1 MCHAQVVELPP
12 PLNPAQHDVLAQLGA
27 TRDERPHFDAALR
40 HQLRRE
46 LDDGLEPALRDL
58 ATDETMF
65 VSKHLLGRIMGCER
79 RFLAEDDDRFEW
91 SVPLA
96 RGTVAHKAIE
106 LSIHWRRE
114 PEPLVLV
121 DESLARLG
129 EGIDGL
135 ADWLQTCSEVE
146 RAELRAE
153 ANDRVAKFLE
163 CWPPLK
169 TSWRPVTESRL
180 RLELHDR
187 IVLSGKVDLAL
198 GQAEGGLAG
207 KVLVDLKTGG
217 FSPHHLDDLRF
228 YALIEAVRLG
238 TPPRLLAT
246 YYLDQGRFLPEPVT
260 EDLLFATV
268 ARVLDGIERI
278 LDTRKRNREPT
289 TATGPACRWCIALP
303 NCDTGRRFLEDGD
316 ETGVSDGW

>member
-1 MCHAQVVELPP
+1 MESQP
-12 PLNPAQHDVLAQLGA
+12 PLNPAQEEVLAQLGA

-46 LDDGLEPALRDL
+46 LDDGIEPLLGDL
-58 ATDETMF
+58 PADDTMF
-65 VSKHLLGRIMGCER
+65 VSKHLLGRIMGCEK

-96 RGTVAHKAIE
+96 RGTIAHKAIE
-106 LSIHWRRE
+106 LSIPWRRE

-121 DESLARLG
+121 DESMARLS

-153 ANDRVAKFLE
+153 ANDRVVKFLE

-169 TSWRPVTESRL
+169 TNWRPVTESRL

-187 IVLSGKVDLAL
+187 VVLSGKVDLAL

-217 FSPHHLDDLRF
+217 FSPQHLDDLRF

-246 YYLDQGRFLPEPVT
+246 YYLDQGRFLPETVS
-260 EDLLFATV
+260 EELLFSTV
-268 ARVLDGIERI
+268 ARVVDGVARI
-278 LDTRKRNREPT
+278 LDTRKREREPN
-289 TATGPACRWCIALP
+289 TAPGPACRWCIALHD
-303 NCDTGRRFLEDGD
+303 CETGRRFLEDGD
-316 ETGVSDGW
+316 ETGLGDGW